1 MIVLNRHELHVLNA
15 LPYID
20 RLEVSDGSGPVDTLA
35 NAVKRSL
42 VPSHPYLSNL

>member
-35 NAVKRSL
+35 IAGS
-42 VPSHPYLSNL
+42 VPSLPLKSIID

>member
-20 RLEVSDGSGPVDTLA
+20 RLEVSDGSGSVGDLA

>member
-20 RLEVSDGSGPVDTLA
+20 RLEVSDGSGPVDALA
-35 NAVKRSL
+35 NAGF
-42 VPSHPYLSNL
+42 VPSLPLKSRIER

>member
-1 MIVLNRHELHVLNA
+1 MIFLNRHELHVLNA

-20 RLEVSDGSGPVDTLA
+20 RLEVSDGSGPVGALA

-42 VPSHPYLSNL
+42 VPSHLYLSNL